1 MTSTSELNVIVR
13 NVIGD
18 HMHELYFDSLD
29 EEADYRIKYGLMGEN
44 EQKKIQKSDH
54 IENIKSLSDEAK
66 QEMAHDYIM
75 RDLFIWSILMNYTDM
90 AIVFLSHMKYRI
102 CPALIATKVYKQY
115 HHAETYGESRE
126 DYDKKKKYFEKY
138 AIDCISKCDANDADQ
153 ACEIILQQNNLYG
166 YVSCLQV

>member
-1 MTSTSELNVIVR
+1 
-13 NVIGD
+13 
-18 HMHELYFDSLD
+18 MHSLYFDSLD
-29 EEADYRIKYGLMGEN
+29 QEN
-44 EQKKIQKSDH
+44 EHRKLWSLRKPERPTPEHSKRY
-54 IENIKSLSDEAK
+54 EREKLIKEDEKLKTNQTA
-66 QEMAHDYIM
+66 QDYIM
-75 RDLFIWSILMNYTDM
+75 RDLFIWSILMNHPEM

>member
-1 MTSTSELNVIVR
+1 
-13 NVIGD
+13 
-18 HMHELYFDSLD
+18 MHSLYFDSLD
-29 EEADYRIKYGLMGEN
+29 QENDYRKLWSLRKPERPTPEHSSRYEREKLIK
-44 EQKKIQKSDH
+44 
-54 IENIKSLSDEAK
+54 DETLKTNQTA
-66 QEMAHDYIM
+66 QDYIM
-75 RDLFIWSILMNYTDM
+75 RDLFIWSILMNHPEM